1 MNINYY
7 LSYSHFLIAYPLE
20 DFRARRV
27 SGTALVQEIRFQ
39 FLFLKGFLGFFL
51 YGGDIPEY
59 FYELCRILPCPTGSS
74 IYKQGVK
81 ILSNATHQ

>member
-7 LSYSHFLIAYPLE
+7 LSYSNFLIAYPLE

-39 FLFLKGFLGFFL
+39 FLFLKGFLGFFYMAVTYL
-51 YGGDIPEY
+51 SIFTNVPY
-59 FYELCRILPCPTGSS
+59 FALPPGSS

>member
-7 LSYSHFLIAYPLE
+7 LSYSHFLIAYPFE

-39 FLFLKGFLGFFL
+39 FLFLKGFLGFFYMAVTYL
-51 YGGDIPEY
+51 SIFTSCAVFFLSPQARQNKNKEY
-59 FYELCRILPCPTGSS
+59 
-74 IYKQGVK
+74 
-81 ILSNATHQ
+81 